1 MLHFFDIELE
11 MITSRRI
18 TALAVG
24 LVTAAFSPVRGTVF
38 NVTVGGP
45 GVLRYD
51 PPFIVC
57 ILAYHGSYSY

>member
-24 LVTAAFSPVRGTVF
+24 LVTAAFSPVRGTVSMSQSVALVF
-38 NVTVGGP
+38 YAMIH
-45 GVLRYD
+45 L
-51 PPFIVC
+51 
-57 ILAYHGSYSY
+57 L

>member
-1 MLHFFDIELE
+1 